1 MVFLAPA
8 CRGRSRNSQHANGK
22 SPSKIKTRGV
32 SSTPLPLLKGVPQGS
47 FLCPLLFSLM
57 CRWYLR
63 QPFQWETF
71 FYLLLTL
78 FRLTGSFTVHG
89 ASDQSD
95 EMQTQEGFSLL
106 LLSALCEAWKAPCAA
121 ASDPSGPRF
130 HFHRSGM
137 LLICQ
142 LQVSLF
148 ISRTEPTAFH
158 GSWQITSVYS
168 DCKTSI
174 WGDIMDTR
182 PLLALLLGLLTC
194 ELMVGANDGHM
205 CFVHRKPLFLPQQPV
220 CS

>member
-1 MVFLAPA
+1 
-8 CRGRSRNSQHANGK
+8 
-22 SPSKIKTRGV
+22 
-32 SSTPLPLLKGVPQGS
+32 
-47 FLCPLLFSLM
+47 M

-63 QPFQWETF
+63 KIF
-71 FYLLLTL
+71 FLP
-78 FRLTGSFTVHG
+78 
-89 ASDQSD
+89 ASDPL
-95 EMQTQEGFSLL
+95 QTDSLFYCTWSIRSVRWNANTGRISTFTPFSSLW
-106 LLSALCEAWKAPCAA
+106 SIKGAYAA